1 MIEPVSFVMIFITF
15 GRPLTR
21 YATTFC
27 TRGGKYSVIVEPN
40 VSTIVLIRGI
50 KLDAAVPTDDINWSN
65 ASFTLESSPV
75 PKAVKKFSQ
84 DAFAIFIEPSI
95 VLPASLADVPA
106 IPN

>member
-1 MIEPVSFVMIFITF
+1 MIEPVNFVMVFITF

-21 YATTFC
+21 YATTFW
-27 TRGGKYSVIVEPN
+27 TMGGKYSVIAEPN
-40 VSTIVLIRGI
+40 VSTIILIRGI
-50 KLDAAVPTDDINWSN
+50 KLDPAVSTDDINWSN
-65 ASFTLESSPV
+65 VAFTLESSPV